1 MDFTITVSDV
11 DMKILNNEIRDVNTW
26 IQRAVE
32 GKIASVK
39 KRMLRDWTARLNADP
54 DVESIPAN
62 EDALMDVIVARDDY
76 KNRVQR
82 DAEEAVT
89 LPSE

>member
-39 KRMLRDWTARLNADP
+39 KRMLRDWTVRLNADP

-62 EDALMDVIVARDDY
+62 EDALINLIVARDDY